1 MKDERNHLGHKATCR
16 NGSTLAPSKKHVAP
30 IKDTEKSRIAQ
41 FKAAPTTF
49 SCLEKTQK
57 MEMQAVL
64 KGLYHREV
72 HDQEAFVH
80 S

>member
-1 MKDERNHLGHKATCR
+1 MAAPLLQAKNMWH
-16 NGSTLAPSKKHVAP
+16 PSK
-30 IKDTEKSRIAQ
+30 TQKSRIAQ